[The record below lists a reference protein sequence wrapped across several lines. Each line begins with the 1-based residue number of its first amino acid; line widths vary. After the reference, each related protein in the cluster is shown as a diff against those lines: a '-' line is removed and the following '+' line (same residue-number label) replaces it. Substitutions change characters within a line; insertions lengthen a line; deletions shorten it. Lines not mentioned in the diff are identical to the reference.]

1 MVATKDI
8 SDTTLQEKKHLWY
21 SGIKIIIIFQKYTVM
36 ANISICDFEFQCAGY
51 GHYKVTYTS
60 PKTNKSWSKT
70 IDDMTLIDSTKNTD
84 EPLVKNL
91 NALKRKVKSI

>member
-1 MVATKDI
+1 
-8 SDTTLQEKKHLWY
+8 
-21 SGIKIIIIFQKYTVM
+21 M
-36 ANISICDFEFQCAGY
+36 ANISICDFEFQFVGY

-70 IDDMTLIDSTKNTD
+70 IDDMTLIDSTKNAD